1 MYYWFAATFLITANA
16 ACVAANMLMLP
27 GNWIMVG
34 TLCLFLLTAGTTTG
48 PDWTTLIVVVVLAV
62 LGEIIEMFS
71 GTAKASKKGASRRAM
86 VLSLVLSM
94 AGSIAGAFV
103 IPVPVVGTA
112 IGAIA
117 GAAVGAF
124 AGAWMGE
131 AWKGTE
137 LTRRTEIGT
146 AAMSGRMIGMLAK
159 LSIGAAIFVFQLIS
173 LF

>member
-1 MYYWFAATFLITANA
+1 
-16 ACVAANMLMLP
+16 
-27 GNWIMVG
+27 
-34 TLCLFLLTAGTTTG
+34 
-48 PDWTTLIVVVVLAV
+48 
-62 LGEIIEMFS
+62 
-71 GTAKASKKGASRRAM
+71 
-86 VLSLVLSM
+86 
-94 AGSIAGAFV
+94 V
-103 IPVPVVGTA
+103 IPIPVIGTA

-137 LTRRTEIGT
+137 LTLRTEIGT